1 MRRDEIGIGRGVLSK
16 VWRWGIGQQ
25 CDRRYLRPLNNPNS
39 TMPITRIATATW
51 KGTGK
56 EGAGSVSTTS
66 GVLNNAPHSHHTRFV
81 SEDGKAGTNPE
92 ELIAAA
98 HASCFTM
105 KMSFV
110 LNAAGFT
117 ADQLDCTVQVKMDKV
132 GDGNGVVGIHLE
144 LKGKVPG
151 IGAEQFQT
159 CAENAKENCP
169 ISQLLKSVPITLS
182 ATLA

>member
-1 MRRDEIGIGRGVLSK
+1 MNARTYI
-16 VWRWGIGQQ
+16 
-25 CDRRYLRPLNNPNS
+25 Y
-39 TMPITRIATATW
+39 PITSIEMAINRKATANW

-56 EGAGSVSTTS
+56 EGSGSVTTMS
-66 GVLNNAPHSHHTRFV
+66 GALDNVPHSFLTRFV

-98 HASCFTM
+98 HSSCFTM

-117 ADQLDCTVQVKMDKV
+117 ADVLECTANVKMDKV
-132 GDGNGVVGIHLE
+132 GDGMGVVGIHLE
-144 LKGKVPG
+144 LNGRVPG
-151 IGAEQFQT
+151 ISADQFKA
-159 CAENAKENCP
+159 CAEDAKANCP

-182 ATLA
+182 TTLA

>member
-1 MRRDEIGIGRGVLSK
+1 
-16 VWRWGIGQQ
+16 
-25 CDRRYLRPLNNPNS
+25 
-39 TMPITRIATATW
+39 MPITRKATAIW

-56 EGAGSVSTTS
+56 EGSGSMTTTS
-66 GVLNNAPHSHHTRFV
+66 GVLKDTPHSHHTRFV

-92 ELIAAA
+92 ELVAAA

-117 ADQLDCTVQVKMDKV
+117 AENLECTANVKMDKV
-132 GDGNGVVGIHLE
+132 GDGMGVVGIHLD
-144 LKGKVPG
+144 LKGSVPG
-151 IGAEQFQT
+151 ISAEQFQS

-182 ATLA
+182 AALA